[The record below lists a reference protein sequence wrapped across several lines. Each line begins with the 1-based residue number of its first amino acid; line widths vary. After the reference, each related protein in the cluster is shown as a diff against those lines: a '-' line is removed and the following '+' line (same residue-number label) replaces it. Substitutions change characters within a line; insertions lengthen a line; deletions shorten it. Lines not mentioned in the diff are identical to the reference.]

1 VKLAGNETLAARIVP
16 NVTVGLIVC
25 AVVLAATTVSGT
37 IWRRRNGVLRVVPR
51 SGARSWAPASAG
63 REDGVPGACAD
74 AASARAV
81 ATRTDFDCGPVAG
94 RAPAIAATGKRGLVL
109 TEAQLGRPLGSRA
122 TLVQFSTAFCAS
134 CRPTRRILAGV
145 ADMVDG
151 VTYVDIDAE
160 ANLALV
166 RGLSI
171 HSTPTV
177 LVLGADGTIVR
188 RGTGQPRKADVIAAL
203 GAAISRSAAIGAA
216 GISAAESGAE
226 ESRAASTC
234 GGRSQPRRYRDRPET

>member
-1 VKLAGNETLAARIVP
+1 
-16 NVTVGLIVC
+16 
-25 AVVLAATTVSGT
+25 
-37 IWRRRNGVLRVVPR
+37 
-51 SGARSWAPASAG
+51 
-63 REDGVPGACAD
+63 
-74 AASARAV
+74 
-81 ATRTDFDCGPVAG
+81 
-94 RAPAIAATGKRGLVL
+94 
-109 TEAQLGRPLGSRA
+109 
-122 TLVQFSTAFCAS
+122 
-134 CRPTRRILAGV
+134 
-145 ADMVDG
+145 MVDG

-166 RGLSI
+166 RGLAI

-203 GAAISRSAAIGAA
+203 GAAISRSADIGAAGISAAETGAGASGAADSGAAGISGA